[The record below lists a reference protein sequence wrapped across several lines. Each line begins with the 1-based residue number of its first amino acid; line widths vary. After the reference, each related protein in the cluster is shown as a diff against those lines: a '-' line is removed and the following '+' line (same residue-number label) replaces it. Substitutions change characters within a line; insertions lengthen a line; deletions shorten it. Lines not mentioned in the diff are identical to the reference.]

1 MKKIITLLLTLISI
15 NVYSQ
20 IIEQTDTLNFKV
32 QLKPEKIYS
41 SIIETGFTSISRLL
55 DSTKNPKFYLE
66 YNKLKKDSKEIK
78 KFEMV
83 LITGKSNESGY
94 FPLKIII
101 NDIDNFNDFNKFAGF
116 INEAVIYGHVC
127 LDCVPTLD
135 SIVSGETDELL
146 KKEFLTMINRFVEM
160 YLFFP
165 KKKIIMGE
173 SFHKKTFFD
182 TGFSEIKLIKIVNN
196 VAEFRAFTPRNISD
210 AKSLEVIHNMFY
222 DISNNYIQKAQWTLG
237 QRKSQQIKDG
247 EYFTPF
253 DVEIDIKMDFNIVT
267 IMISN

>member
-20 IIEQTDTLNFKV
+20 IIEQTDTLNFNV

-41 SIIETGFTSISRLL
+41 SIIETGVTSISRLL
-55 DSTKNPKFYLE
+55 DSTKNPKFFQE

-78 KFEMV
+78 KFEML

-101 NDIDNFNDFNKFAGF
+101 NDIDNFDDFKAFAGF
-116 INEAVIYGHVC
+116 INEAVIYGHGC

-146 KKEFLTMINRFVEM
+146 KKEFLTMINRVMEM

-165 KKKIIMGE
+165 KNKIIMGE
-173 SFHKKTFFD
+173 SFHKKNFYD
-182 TGFSEIKLIKIVNN
+182 TGFSEIKLTKIVNN

-210 AKSLEVIHNMFY
+210 AKSFEVIHNMFY

-237 QRKSQQIKDG
+237 LRSSQQIKNG

-253 DVEIDIKMDFNIVT
+253 DVEIDIKMDFKIVT